1 LNLSFMLHLRAYV
14 QSCIVCLAGAV
25 LVLFSKGLSHEG
37 WRLNWPVQQL
47 HVLRCRHAGAC
58 FRCLCTQQLGLGT
71 PVVKFA
77 EFYVSAQAHKS
88 IGGRGT
94 AEQRPPP
101 SDQAS
106 PYPVS
111 WLT

>member
-1 LNLSFMLHLRAYV
+1 M
-14 QSCIVCLAGAV
+14 
-25 LVLFSKGLSHEG
+25 
-37 WRLNWPVQQL
+37 
-47 HVLRCRHAGAC
+47 HVPRCRHAGAC

-88 IGGRGT
+88 VGGRGT

-106 PYPVS
+106 PYPGHKSKSRIGAAQERDVCKVC
-111 WLT
+111 